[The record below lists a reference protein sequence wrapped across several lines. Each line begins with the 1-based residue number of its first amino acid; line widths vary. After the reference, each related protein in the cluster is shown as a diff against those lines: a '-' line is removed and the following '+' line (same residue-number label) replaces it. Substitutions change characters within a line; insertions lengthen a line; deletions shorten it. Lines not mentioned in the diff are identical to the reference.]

1 MVHTRA
7 TVRGRGTV
15 CRIITLI
22 ARISTSATR
31 PIAPSMEAATI
42 ATTPSELAQTRL
54 AILLASVRPVT
65 MVQAMGKDRVLK

>member
-1 MVHTRA
+1 
-7 TVRGRGTV
+7 
-15 CRIITLI
+15 
-22 ARISTSATR
+22 
-31 PIAPSMEAATI
+31 MEAATI